1 MEELAP
7 TGRAIGQR
15 RMRAAHQMTVQV
27 DTTATRPHF
36 WWPLIFILLAAALL
50 RGIFPT
56 ADPPWQSTVGIVWHD
71 EGAWVHNARN
81 MALFGAWVQDRWNP
95 LYVAPV
101 FTGLEYLSFA
111 TFGVGLWQARLV
123 SELCGLLAVA
133 LLACGVRRMGGRE
146 AGLIAGALLATNYI
160 GVMWD
165 RAALLE
171 ASMVAFVVAAWYC
184 YVRAQT
190 QPLWGALAAA
200 CALLAFFTK
209 AAAAF
214 FIAAIGVE
222 VVLLYLWPMPGTAQ
236 ASRRTAVA
244 TAGGLAVCGALVLA
258 FFVIPHWTDYQFYNW
273 QMSVTRKPSYDAR
286 SLLNRVTW
294 FPIVHDIFTRLWF
307 LVVVSMV
314 AVLGSLARW
323 RALAPPERLLVMW
336 VGLGAFELLVHDVA
350 NERRFIFFIP
360 ALAALT
366 ALVLGRDRRLLPT
379 AILSTSRRSA
389 VLVAPFV
396 FYAAYIVVGA
406 LVRLTALYEPGPGV
420 RRSAALALV
429 CTILVYATW
438 GKLTKFLA
446 GRQWTARAGIAVAAL
461 VCAGQLVQFGQWAAG
476 RTYKNYLAMVE
487 LGRILPPGTLVH
499 GKLANGLSLENRIKP
514 VFVGR
519 GFGNYDDREHRDDVR
534 YILTYVAP
542 YVGYEGRVIRDV
554 LDAYPNHT
562 IIRTFDVAETTAHDQ
577 AALIY
582 KFAETHGDRPEK
594 LTGAT
599 VAPGSRSAPPESNT
613 RAHN

>member
-7 TGRAIGQR
+7 TGAIGQR
-15 RMRAAHQMTVQV
+15 RMRAAHQMTAKV

-36 WWPLIFILLAAALL
+36 WWPLVLILLAAALL
-50 RGIFPT
+50 RGVFPT

-81 MALFGAWVQDRWNP
+81 MALFGGWVQDRWNP

-123 SELCGLLAVA
+123 SELGGLLAVA
-133 LLACGVRRMGGRE
+133 LLACGMRRMAGRD

-222 VVLLYLWPMPGTAQ
+222 VVLLYLWPVPGTAQ

-244 TAGGLAVCGALVLA
+244 TAGGLVLFGALVLA
-258 FFVIPHWTDYQFYNW
+258 LFVVPHWTDYQFYNW

-323 RALAPPERLLVMW
+323 RALLPPERLLIMW

-379 AILSTSRRSA
+379 SHPEHRLAIGGSGGPVRFLCRVYCRRRPGPAHRALRTGTRGPSERCA
-389 VLVAPFV
+389 GVGVHGSGLCHMGQ
-396 FYAAYIVVGA
+396 AYEVPGRTPVEP
-406 LVRLTALYEPGPGV
+406 LVRESPSRHLSAPANSSSSGNGRRAARTRTIWPWSSSGASCPPAHSSTVNSRTGCRSKTASSLSS
-420 RRSAALALV
+420 SAAD
-429 CTILVYATW
+429 
-438 GKLTKFLA
+438 
-446 GRQWTARAGIAVAAL
+446 
-461 VCAGQLVQFGQWAAG
+461 
-476 RTYKNYLAMVE
+476 
-487 LGRILPPGTLVH
+487 
-499 GKLANGLSLENRIKP
+499 S
-514 VFVGR
+514 
-519 GFGNYDDREHRDDVR
+519 
-534 YILTYVAP
+534 
-542 YVGYEGRVIRDV
+542 
-554 LDAYPNHT
+554 
-562 IIRTFDVAETTAHDQ
+562 ETT
-577 AALIY
+577 
-582 KFAETHGDRPEK
+582 T
-594 LTGAT
+594 TGNVAT
-599 VAPGSRSAPPESNT
+599 MCGIF
-613 RAHN
+613 